1 MRVKNDLLKTYE
13 LCHFFGRKSVESDA
27 DFLPMVSKNPK
38 RANFINLY
46 SQDSDPHVVEPK
58 WTSCR

>member
-1 MRVKNDLLKTYE
+1 VPFYLPALE
-13 LCHFFGRKSVESDA
+13 IFGRKSVESDA

-38 RANFINLY
+38 RANFINLC
-46 SQDSDPHVVEPK
+46 SQDSDQHVVEPK